1 MICNNNNN
9 FIFQKYT
16 LSYFKEAFVNKH
28 DIYNQTQT
36 KLIHVWRW
44 HRYQDTTTLIRDN
57 DDDGDFY

>member
-36 KLIHVWRW
+36 KLIHV
-44 HRYQDTTTLIRDN
+44 
-57 DDDGDFY
+57 